1 MERMISYCG
10 LDCAACPVY
19 RATQKDD
26 DAKRAKV
33 AGAWSRLFGYEFK
46 IADINC
52 DGCAKTDGRLFG
64 HCTRCAVRQCGM
76 EKRLENCAHCGDY
89 ACEKLTGLLATI
101 PNPAAKE
108 NLEEIRRTLGM

>member
-26 DAKRAKV
+26 NEKRAKV
-33 AGAWSRLFGYEFK
+33 AAAWSKLFNYEFK

-52 DGCAKTDGRLFG
+52 DGCVKKDGRLFG
-64 HCTRCAVRQCGM
+64 HCTHCAVRQCGM
-76 EKRLENCAHCGDY
+76 EKRLENCAHCDEY
-89 ACEKLTGLLATI
+89 QCEKLKGVLAMI

-108 NLEEIRRTLGM
+108 NLEEIRRSLGK